1 MVVKRIQ
8 VLPIALAN
16 QIAAGEVIERPSS
29 VLKELIENSL
39 DANSS
44 RIDITVERSGI
55 GLLRVQDNGVGICKD
70 DLLLAVAPHATSK
83 IVAISDLDRIHSYG
97 FRGEAL
103 ASISAV
109 SRLSIQS
116 RVADEEMAWEVCVAG
131 RESTPE
137 VRPSALSQ
145 GTRVEVKDL
154 FYNTPARRK
163 FLRSDKTE
171 FLHIEEVFKRMALSQ
186 PEVAFHF
193 QTGSR
198 SSKHLP
204 KCSDLAAFTRRVAQL
219 CGKPFVQKARYLE
232 VEANGLVLK
241 GWVCSDSGLRAQAD
255 LQYFYLNRRIV
266 RDKVI
271 IHAIRQAYETILL
284 QGKHPAYVL
293 FLEID
298 PSRVD
303 VNVHPTKHEVRF
315 QEARAVHDFLVFS
328 VTQAL
333 QSEHAVA
340 NPCVD
345 RSHSSTTIQEILP
358 EKSVSVSS
366 SELSVFVLSQD
377 LVLVRREERFIMVDM
392 IKARYRV
399 FREQIESAFRGSTIQ
414 QHALLLPKSITVD
427 VPIQS
432 IETRLNDL
440 RQWGFDI
447 TPIAEKTLLVRTV
460 PQLLSFQ
467 SSLTME
473 FISDLLRATSEQE
486 TMDILAN
493 QVARQEYSKEHIEN
507 FVYQLEEEGFF
518 EQDSKVDFSR
528 SMTMDELKKAVLT

>member
-1 MVVKRIQ
+1 MKRIH
-8 VLPIALAN
+8 VLPVALAN

-39 DANSS
+39 DAKST

-55 GLLRVQDNGVGICKD
+55 GLLRVQDDGVGICKD

-83 IVAISDLDRIHSYG
+83 IVAVSDLDCINSYG

-109 SRLSIQS
+109 SQLSIQS
-116 RVADEEMAWEVCVAG
+116 RIADQEMGWEVCVSG

-137 VRPSALSQ
+137 VKPSAFPK
-145 GTRVEVKDL
+145 GTRVDVRDL

-186 PEVAFHF
+186 SEVAFHF
-193 QTGSR
+193 QAGSR
-198 SSKHLP
+198 SSKRLP
-204 KCSDLAAFTRRVAQL
+204 KCSDLAGLTRRVTQL
-219 CGKPFVQKARYLE
+219 CGKPFVQNARYLE

-241 GWVCSDSGLRAQAD
+241 GWVCSESGLRAQAD
-255 LQYFYLNRRIV
+255 LQYFFLNRRIV
-266 RDKVI
+266 RDKVV
-271 IHAIRQAYETILL
+271 IHAIRQAYETIHL

-333 QSEHAVA
+333 QGDHTIA

-345 RSHSSTTIQEILP
+345 RSSSVAINENFAKKAALAP
-358 EKSVSVSS
+358 L
-366 SELSVFVLSQD
+366 SELSIFVLSQD
-377 LVLVRREERFIMVDM
+377 LVLVRRHERFIMVDM

-399 FREQIESAFRGSTIQ
+399 FREKIEAAIQGLTLQ
-414 QHALLLPKSITVD
+414 QHALLLPKSIAVD
-427 VPIQS
+427 MPMQS
-432 IETRLNDL
+432 VEIRLSDL
-440 RQWGFDI
+440 RQLGFDI

-460 PQLLSFQ
+460 PQLLSSQ
-467 SSLTME
+467 SSLTVE
-473 FISDLLRATSEQE
+473 FINDLLKATSEQE

-493 QVARQEYSKEHIEN
+493 QVARQEYSKEHIEA
-507 FVYQLEEEGFF
+507 FVRQLEKEGFF

-528 SMTMDELKKAVLT
+528 SMTVDELKKAVLV